1 MNASKS
7 ARPKPTPA
15 ARPFPWAGIIGSHV
29 HGARTKAA
37 EQLRTTNV
45 VVQAVQHG
53 LPFAEL
59 EALQTALDL
68 PLEKLAPKLGMSRAT
83 LHRRKQEG
91 RLTPIESDRLMRYA
105 RLMGHAVTVFG
116 DETSA
121 REWLR
126 HPQYG
131 LGWAVPLDYAETE
144 AGTREVE
151 YLLGRIDYGEYS

>member
-15 ARPFPWAGIIGSHV
+15 ARPFPWAGIIASHV

-68 PLEKLAPKLGMSRAT
+68 PLEKLAPKLGLSRAT

-105 RLMGHAVTVFG
+105 RLMGTALEVFE
-116 DETSA
+116 DATTA
-121 REWLR
+121 REWLKR
-126 HPQYG
+126 PQFG
-131 LGWAVPLDYAETE
+131 LNRQVPLDYAESE
-144 AGTREVE
+144 IGAREVE
-151 YLLGRIDYGEYS
+151 TLLWRIAYGVYS